1 MVSPTNDD
9 FKSFIKK
16 GAIIMI
22 ESYKN
27 FWNNITNFSDTAR
40 RSDFWWPAIINAI
53 VGFLIVNI
61 YTFSV
66 GHPIT
71 DIYNFSDLALATG
84 RNIVVFLVWLANLS
98 VTIRRLHDT
107 DRSGW
112 WILLQLIPFI
122 GPIWFIILMILPGKS
137 NRWS

>member
-1 MVSPTNDD
+1 
-9 FKSFIKK
+9 
-16 GAIIMI
+16 MI

-98 VTIRRLHDT
+98 VTVRRLHDT

-112 WILLQLIPFI
+112 WILLQLIPI
-122 GPIWFIILMILPGKS
+122 LGPIWFIILMVLPGKS